1 MLLRNIDLN
10 LLVVL
15 DALLTEK
22 HVTRTGIRLH
32 LSQPAISHSLNKLRV
47 LLDDPLLIRQGNEV
61 VLSVRAQNLQAP
73 LKAIL
78 GQIESLLGQSI
89 DFVPAESQ
97 RTFRVA
103 MSDYGASIVLPE
115 LLVQLRTQA
124 PGISLVVVQD
134 SRAGM
139 LEQIEQGK
147 IDLAL
152 GVFTS
157 LTDQVRSEVLF
168 EETFTCLLNRHSLPE
183 QGEFDLTGYLA
194 RAHLL
199 VSTDGSTQGEVDSVL
214 RARGLQ
220 RRVVVNV
227 PHWSAAPAM
236 IVGTDLI
243 LTVATRTLD
252 NLAMGDSL
260 VTLPP
265 PLAIAPFNY
274 VQVWHPRLNDDPG
287 HRWLRELVKQVTAST
302 PRSDEKPGQHHA
314 DADQL
319 LQAGRVPG

>member
-61 VLSVRAQNLQAP
+61 VLSVLAHNLQAP

-89 DFVPAESQ
+89 DFVAAESQ

-103 MSDYGASIVLPE
+103 MSDYGAAIVLPP

-124 PGISLVVVQD
+124 PGVSLVVVQD
-134 SRAGM
+134 SRSGM
-139 LEQIEQGK
+139 LEQLEQGK

-152 GVFTS
+152 GVFTALS
-157 LTDQVRSEVLF
+157 GNLRSAVLF
-168 EETFTCLLNRHSLPE
+168 EETFTCLLNRRSLPE
-183 QGEFDLTGYLA
+183 NGVLDLSAYLA

-199 VSTDGSTQGEVDSVL
+199 VSTDGSTQGEVDDVL

-220 RRVVVNV
+220 RRVAVNV
-227 PHWSAAPAM
+227 PHWNAAPAM
-236 IVGTDLI
+236 IVDTDLI

-252 NLAMGDSL
+252 NLALGDTL
-260 VTLPP
+260 VALAP
-265 PLAIAPFNY
+265 PLDVAPFNY
-274 VQVWHPRLNDDPG
+274 VHVWHSRLDQDPG
-287 HRWLRELVKQVTAST
+287 HRWLRELLKQVAAST
-302 PRSDEKPGQHHA
+302 P
-314 DADQL
+314 
-319 LQAGRVPG
+319 